1 MSYLELAKRLA
12 EALMEPTKATAGT
25 GLEEAPIAETR
36 LEPGA
41 VLIESPRFGPV
52 WIALTPGM
60 ADELRA
66 EEAQRL
72 ESRAVLLTDDI
83 ANLRGKSETAVR
95 AALEVA
101 RVFPGARVR
110 KPRIRNP
117 RPPRPRRGRR
127 VSPDAGPLPGQL
139 SLCPELVPHVPLREG
154 LEGEVD
160 TDGTGN

>member
-25 GLEEAPIAETR
+25 GLKEAPIAETR

-66 EEAQRL
+66 EEAQRS
-72 ESRAVLLTDDI
+72 EPRPVLLADDL
-83 ANLRGKSETAVR
+83 AKLRGKSEAAVR
-95 AALEVA
+95 TALEVA
-101 RVFPGARVR
+101 RVFGPARV
-110 KPRIRNP
+110 
-117 RPPRPRRGRR
+117 
-127 VSPDAGPLPGQL
+127 VQ
-139 SLCPELVPHVPLREG
+139 
-154 LEGEVD
+154 
-160 TDGTGN
+160 